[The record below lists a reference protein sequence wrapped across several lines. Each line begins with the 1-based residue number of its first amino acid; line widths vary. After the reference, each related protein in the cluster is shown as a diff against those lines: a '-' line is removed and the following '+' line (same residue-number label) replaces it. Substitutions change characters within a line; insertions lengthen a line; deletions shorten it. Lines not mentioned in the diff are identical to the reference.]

1 MDNTMLHF
9 SKDEILA
16 SEKQFRTNL
25 INTVSGFK
33 SVCLIG
39 TTNTKGQTNLAIFN
53 SIVHIGAHP
62 PLIGFISRPN
72 TVERHTLNNILSTGV
87 YSINLI
93 SSNFYK
99 EAHQTSARYPQHVS
113 EFESTQLKEAY
124 LNDFMAPYVHQSP
137 IKLGMEFKQK
147 IDIDLNQT
155 HLIIGEIQ
163 HIYCPDYCLDKEG
176 NLSLEKANIIAGCGL
191 DAYFSTTKLARLQ
204 YAKPDSSPTEI

>member
-1 MDNTMLHF
+1 MLHY
-9 SKDEILA
+9 SKSEILEA
-16 SEKQFRTNL
+16 EKQFRTNL

-39 TTNTKGQTNLAIFN
+39 TTNKHGHTNLAIFN

-72 TVERHTLNNILSTGV
+72 TAERHTLNNILSTGV
-87 YSINLI
+87 YSINLV

-99 EAHQTSARYPQHVS
+99 QAHQTSARYPEDIS
-113 EFESTQLKEAY
+113 EFESTQLQEEY
-124 LNDFMAPYVHQSP
+124 LDDFMAPYVHQSP
-137 IKLGMEFKQK
+137 IKLGIKFKQK

-163 HIYCPDYCLDKEG
+163 HIYFPINCLDKEG
-176 NLSLEKANIIAGCGL
+176 NLEIEKANIITCCGL
-191 DAYFSTTKLARLQ
+191 DAYYSATKITRLQ
-204 YAKPDSSPTEI
+204 YAKPNTTPVEI